1 MKIQLLPH
9 PNPNLLRVIDVSD
22 EWNPINR
29 GLMRST
35 AQVAMRFPDAVVC
48 LPPPRPT
55 AEAVAASYASV
66 AEQFI
71 AVLVEWLTPEQLS
84 MVAVL
89 NSVQDDA
96 VCATHDF
103 CDANVAMDEALQRVW
118 GADLSNLSRFF
129 APSSREFDGYADEVV
144 GLWNHAWKAAK
155 TAIAVRFTPLLP

>member
-9 PNPNLLRVIDVSD
+9 PNPNLLRVIDVTN

-29 GLMRST
+29 GLMRSH

-48 LPPPRPT
+48 LPPPRPDNIG
-55 AEAVAASYASV
+55 ESYARV

-89 NSVQDDA
+89 NSVQDDV

-103 CDANVAMDEALQRVW
+103 CDANVAMDEALCRVW
-118 GADLSNLSRFF
+118 GMDLSDLSRFF
-129 APSSREFDGYADEVV
+129 VSSSREFDGLADETVD
-144 GLWNHAWKAAK
+144 LWNHAWKAAK
-155 TAIAVRFTPLLP
+155 TAIAVRFTPQTP